1 MRIIELIQHNSR
13 LDTAQVH
20 ILYTT
25 QDQSWYYSQALQYN
39 ITTSIIWGYLG
50 LDTTQCTNLIPH
62 KSWIMNPDVVQ
73 STHLNWTSF
82 EGIKLLTGMGVLKT
96 DRGKYV
102 TDIIVCIDL
111 SFTIGIGIGKV
122 KFTMREASLNIPM
135 LYLEEHFVHPHWSEL
150 SNGCGNLDQE
160 CKNLTSHL

>member
-1 MRIIELIQHNSR
+1 
-13 LDTAQVH
+13 
-20 ILYTT
+20 
-25 QDQSWYYSQALQYN
+25 
-39 ITTSIIWGYLG
+39 
-50 LDTTQCTNLIPH
+50 
-62 KSWIMNPDVVQ
+62 MNPDVVQ

-96 DRGKYV
+96 NIGKYV

-135 LYLEEHFVHPHWSEL
+135 LYLEEHFVHPH
-150 SNGCGNLDQE
+150 
-160 CKNLTSHL
+160 